1 VEGKG
6 KERARSACRGF
17 NLDCRDVTL
26 RRREGDQ
33 SCERNAGMRNHA
45 DGAIWMG
52 QIFKRVSVGDLD
64 GSADEDQ
71 GNAYKSEEQCSSIL
85 QAWFRFQA
93 EHKDT
98 LKTESYN

>member
-1 VEGKG
+1 V
-6 KERARSACRGF
+6 
-17 NLDCRDVTL
+17 L

-33 SCERNAGMRNHA
+33 SCRGNAGMRNHA

-71 GNAYKSEEQCSSIL
+71 RNA
-85 QAWFRFQA
+85 
-93 EHKDT
+93 
-98 LKTESYN
+98 